1 MLHQPTLE
9 KLEAMRLHG
18 MAQAWRELAK
28 SEQAAELSFEE
39 RMALL
44 VDRQFTWR
52 ENEAFAGAPAAGET
66 ARQCLRGRYR
76 LSRGARSGQNAV
88 AFPGVASAWVE
99 QHENVFVCGP
109 TGVGKSFL
117 ACALAQKACRDGYSA
132 FYTRAAAL
140 FRDLALARADGS
152 LRNMLL
158 RLSRIDVLV
167 VDDWAM
173 TPLSEAEAR
182 DFWEICEDR
191 CQTRSLVLT
200 SQMPVAKWHSQIG
213 DSTVA
218 EGILDRI
225 VHRAHRIELKGDSM
239 RKNPT
244 EASRSVKGR
253 SGLLSAE
260 GKGPQMP
267 APSPAPIPAATQV
280 SLRFAPDR
288 GSRKTDRFLLPFRS
302 LSGRIKKPAS
312 LRSDLADRSQE
323 NGDRNQRRMSDRFR
337 ENPQQRT
344 KRTKTETTAE
354 QTRAAQAGDGSAGCS
369 RTDYYSETRN
379 ATSLVRIL
387 QSSRADRRAQRRHR
401 SAIRLLRRVSATP
414 HRKLPC
420 TADRH

>member
-1 MLHQPTLE
+1 MLDQPTLE
-9 KLEAMRLHG
+9 KLEVMRLHG
-18 MAQAWRELAK
+18 MAQAWREMAK

-52 ENEAFAGAPAAGET
+52 ENEAFAARLRRAKLRANACVEDIDFRAARGLDKT
-66 ARQCLRGRYR
+66 LLRS
-76 LSRGARSGQNAV
+76 L
-88 AFPGVASAWVE
+88 ASASEWVE
-99 QHENVFVCGP
+99 RHENVFVCGP

-132 FYTRAAAL
+132 LYMRAAAL

-191 CQTRSLVLT
+191 CQTRSLLLT

-225 VHRAHRIELKGDSM
+225 VHRAHRLELKGDSM
-239 RKNPT
+239 RKNPPK
-244 EASRSVKGR
+244 EPER
-253 SGLLSAE
+253 
-260 GKGPQMP
+260 
-267 APSPAPIPAATQV
+267 
-280 SLRFAPDR
+280 
-288 GSRKTDRFLLPFRS
+288 
-302 LSGRIKKPAS
+302 
-312 LRSDLADRSQE
+312 
-323 NGDRNQRRMSDRFR
+323 
-337 ENPQQRT
+337 
-344 KRTKTETTAE
+344 
-354 QTRAAQAGDGSAGCS
+354 
-369 RTDYYSETRN
+369 
-379 ATSLVRIL
+379 
-387 QSSRADRRAQRRHR
+387 
-401 SAIRLLRRVSATP
+401 
-414 HRKLPC
+414 
-420 TADRH
+420 

>member
-1 MLHQPTLE
+1 MLHQPTME

-28 SEQAAELSFEE
+28 SEQAEELSFEE
-39 RMALL
+39 RLALL

-52 ENEAFAGAPAAGET
+52 ENEAFQARLRRAKLRANACVEDIDYRAARGLDKTLLRTLT
-66 ARQCLRGRYR
+66 AQ
-76 LSRGARSGQNAV
+76 
-88 AFPGVASAWVE
+88 SAWVE

-239 RKNPT
+239 R
-244 EASRSVKGR
+244 
-253 SGLLSAE
+253 
-260 GKGPQMP
+260 
-267 APSPAPIPAATQV
+267 
-280 SLRFAPDR
+280 
-288 GSRKTDRFLLPFRS
+288 
-302 LSGRIKKPAS
+302 
-312 LRSDLADRSQE
+312 
-323 NGDRNQRRMSDRFR
+323 
-337 ENPQQRT
+337 
-344 KRTKTETTAE
+344 
-354 QTRAAQAGDGSAGCS
+354 
-369 RTDYYSETRN
+369 RN
-379 ATSLVRIL
+379 ATKQAGAS
-387 QSSRADRRAQRRHR
+387 
-401 SAIRLLRRVSATP
+401 
-414 HRKLPC
+414 K
-420 TADRH
+420 TAPGD